1 MVLGFRA
8 LGVLG
13 FRVWG
18 FTALGVLGF
27 RALGVFGFR
36 VWGFRVWGLG
46 PWFFSTCGF
55 ALGLAPYLQ
64 SLSAWDCKHNARL
77 SIRHECRASCTS
89 RKVLAHAYL

>member
-36 VWGFRVWGLG
+36 VWSFRV
-46 PWFFSTCGF
+46 
-55 ALGLAPYLQ
+55 
-64 SLSAWDCKHNARL
+64 
-77 SIRHECRASCTS
+77 
-89 RKVLAHAYL
+89 